1 MDIPLNCMVYAR
13 IMSMLSEILSSQT
26 RAEIFR
32 LLFGP
37 GEQELHIREIQRQT
51 GLNDSTIRQE
61 LRKLARLDLVK
72 ARKDS
77 NRIYYKANQSNPLF
91 EDLQKLVFKTTGL
104 VDVFKKALQDK
115 RVLVAFVFG
124 SFAEGKEKADS
135 DLDLFI
141 IGEVGL
147 RKVTEL
153 LSGVSDIIGRE
164 INPHVMEPD
173 EFQKRVR
180 NTDHFIT
187 GILNTPKLFIKGS
200 AHDLKAMG

>member
-104 VDVFKKALQDK
+104 VDVFKNALQDK

>member
-13 IMSMLSEILSSQT
+13 IMSILSEILSSQT